1 MATYVVWV
9 IFAVVA
15 VLLGLVGYHFSVR
28 TVRWFT
34 AIVAFALA
42 LAITA
47 YGLMQ
52 SSPASSNLE
61 SSFARGAD
69 AVGDAFF
76 HPLGL
81 GNPVSGPGRAGWVVI
96 VILLVLGYRE
106 LEAWA
111 LHWQAPELDTSKL
124 GDGQPS
130 IKPDGPAGKS
140 ADGLTDGQRHQLMAA
155 EVGFRLAAM
164 EVRAPAILPGG
175 SRSAGL
181 ATIAETSGFS
191 GGGLAGAIIRF
202 FGLLWPNPRQ
212 VQVQVWME
220 SADLARVT
228 VELSDPRNGATL
240 STKTLAAR
248 SLDEVATRV
257 AGYVARQIF
266 SMDPATPNWCFGAP
280 DGGDLAALLLSRQL
294 RVRVETPDDV
304 LRSRYA
310 QIAQLKNVAM
320 GRRCAGVV
328 RYELAQ
334 LYSIQGEPAEQH
346 LTALRL
352 HAVNREQYPRFYRGR
367 YRLGMSLEMVADP
380 GLRFTEREAAQ
391 EDLAEILAILHRCR
405 LTENQ
410 LRAEDEIRPVADGEG
425 YSELTPAV
433 RLELLKAAQQEL
445 RGARRQLTLGGV
457 LWAAF
462 ARRHERAI
470 WRVYL
475 QGRQGRRARQSFH
488 DGVCVAELLV
498 AARRRATGQSL
509 PTEQSPGRQ
518 AAGRRFRPLTARH
531 LRLAIRVASA
541 IAGADPLIDSVPDS
555 PRHQNPRDP
564 WPPPHPPGRPA
575 PPDPRDRLRW
585 WPWSRQ
591 SVSWQAAYNTA
602 CLYAALTAQRLA
614 TQRLATAEPLPAA
627 ERRAW
632 EERVVISLERVVNNQ
647 YAEMERPYDTVSQD
661 PDFAALRAASGQ
673 FPAFRKF
680 LDEQRRI
687 DYPEADVA
695 QARLGLADLPH
706 RGSAG
711 PARERRPQRGHV
723 GLVKAEGREDHVA
736 PAVEP
741 PSGVGEVPFLQ
752 TGVEPAGKRDH
763 LVGGVLRKRRRGV
776 DVVAGL
782 GPAGQRAHLAADDVL
797 QVQHRADVH
806 RHRLRRPVEVRQLQH
821 GALAVGRG
829 DRPLGQPVA
838 HALEDIGQFGRRALP
853 LGREPRPVQRALHRA
868 GRRQHA
874 VRLVREQV
882 DVYVGTF
889 VYLSVN
895 IGYVCSL
902 SVSARLAHSRPLF
915 RYVACCEGTG

>member
-9 IFAVVA
+9 IFVVVA
-15 VLLGLVGYHFSVR
+15 ALLGFVGYHFSVR

-34 AIVAFALA
+34 AIVAFGLA

-47 YGLMQ
+47 YGLARIG
-52 SSPASSNLE
+52 PASSNLE
-61 SSFARGAD
+61 NSFARGAD
-69 AVGDAFF
+69 TVGDAFF

-111 LHWQAPELDTSKL
+111 LHWQAPQLDTSKL

-140 ADGLTDGQRHQLMAA
+140 ADGLTDGQRHQLLAA
-155 EVGFRLAAM
+155 EVGFRMAAM

-175 SRSAGL
+175 SRSGGL

-202 FGLLWPNPRQ
+202 CGLLWPNPRQ
-212 VQVQVWME
+212 VQLQVWME
-220 SADLARVT
+220 SASKAAGPRPVTRADLARVT

-240 STKTLAAR
+240 STKTLAAA

-266 SMDPATPNWCFGAP
+266 SMDPATPSWCFGAP

-294 RVRVETPDDV
+294 RVSVETPADV
-304 LRSRYA
+304 LRSRYE
-310 QIAQLKNVAM
+310 QIARLKNEAM

-334 LYSIQGEPAEQH
+334 LYSIQGEPPEGH

-380 GLRFTEREAAQ
+380 GFRFAGGEAARD
-391 EDLAEILAILHRCR
+391 DLAEILAILHRCR

-410 LRAEDEIRPVADGEG
+410 LRAEDEIRPVSGGGG
-425 YSELTPAV
+425 YSELTPAL

-445 RGARRQLTLGGV
+445 RGVRRQLTIGRV

-462 ARRHERAI
+462 LHRHERAI
-470 WRVYL
+470 WRTYYPGV
-475 QGRQGRRARQSFH
+475 RARQSFH

-498 AARRRATGQSL
+498 AARRRATGQRL
-509 PTEQSPGRQ
+509 ETEPGPNREQ
-518 AAGRRFRPLTARH
+518 AAGEKRFRPLGPRH

-541 IAGADPLIDSVPDS
+541 IAGPDQLIEAIPEH

-564 WPPPHPPGRPA
+564 WPSAHPPDRPA
-575 PPDPRDRLRW
+575 PSDPRDRLRW
-585 WPWSRQ
+585 WPYCWWPLSRRTL
-591 SVSWQAAYNTA
+591 SWQAAYNTA
-602 CLYAALTAQRLA
+602 CLYAALAAQRLA
-614 TQRLATAEPLPAA
+614 TTESLPRA

-632 EERVVISLERVVNNQ
+632 DERVVISLERVVNNQ
-647 YAEMERPYDTVSQD
+647 YAEMERPYDTVWQD
-661 PDFAALRAASGQ
+661 PDFSALRSAPGQ
-673 FPAFRKF
+673 FPVFKKF
-680 LDEQRRI
+680 LDDQRRM

-695 QARLGLADLPH
+695 QARLGLADLTH
-706 RGSAG
+706 RGQPANAARSAATSAG
-711 PARERRPQRGHV
+711 PSPKGAKIASPHRSSRRP
-723 GLVKAEGREDHVA
+723 A
-736 PAVEP
+736 
-741 PSGVGEVPFLQ
+741 
-752 TGVEPAGKRDH
+752 
-763 LVGGVLRKRRRGV
+763 
-776 DVVAGL
+776 
-782 GPAGQRAHLAADDVL
+782 
-797 QVQHRADVH
+797 
-806 RHRLRRPVEVRQLQH
+806 
-821 GALAVGRG
+821 
-829 DRPLGQPVA
+829 
-838 HALEDIGQFGRRALP
+838 
-853 LGREPRPVQRALHRA
+853 
-868 GRRQHA
+868 
-874 VRLVREQV
+874 
-882 DVYVGTF
+882 
-889 VYLSVN
+889 
-895 IGYVCSL
+895 
-902 SVSARLAHSRPLF
+902 SAKSRSSRPGSSL
-915 RYVACCEGTG
+915 RANAITCSTV

>member
-15 VLLGLVGYHFSVR
+15 VLLGFVGYHFSVR
-28 TVRWFT
+28 TVRWLT
-34 AIVAFALA
+34 GIVALGLA

-47 YGLMQ
+47 YGLMR
-52 SSPASSNLE
+52 SGPASSNLE

-111 LHWQAPELDTSKL
+111 LRWQAPMLDTSKL

-130 IKPDGPAGKS
+130 IKPDGPAGES
-140 ADGLTDGQRHQLMAA
+140 ADGLTDGQRHQLLAA

-175 SRSAGL
+175 SRSGGL

-202 FGLLWPNPRQ
+202 LGLLWPSPRQ
-212 VQVQVWME
+212 VQVQVWIE
-220 SADLARVT
+220 SASKAAGQSAGTRADLARVT

-240 STKTLAAR
+240 STKTLAAA
-248 SLDEVATRV
+248 SVDEVATRV

-266 SMDPATPNWCFGAP
+266 SMDPATPSWCFGAP

-294 RVRVETPDDV
+294 RVRVETPADV
-304 LRSRYA
+304 LRSRHE
-310 QIAQLKNVAM
+310 QIARLKNVAM

-334 LYSIQGEPAEQH
+334 LYSIQGEPPEQH

-380 GLRFTEREAAQ
+380 GFRFTDREAALD
-391 EDLAEILAILHRCR
+391 DLAEILDVLHRCR
-405 LTENQ
+405 LTETQ
-410 LRAEDEIRPVADGEG
+410 LRAEDEIRTVTGGG

-445 RGARRQLTLGGV
+445 RGVRRQLTLGGV

-462 ARRHERAI
+462 ARRQERAI

-475 QGRQGRRARQSFH
+475 QGLRARQSFH

-498 AARRRATGQSL
+498 AARRRATEQGL
-509 PTEQSPGRQ
+509 ETEPGLGR
-518 AAGRRFRPLTARH
+518 AGEEKRFRSLKPRH

-541 IAGADPLIDSVPDS
+541 IAGPDQLIDSIPEH
-555 PRHQNPRDP
+555 PGRQHQRDP
-564 WPPPHPPGRPA
+564 WPPASSPGRPA
-575 PPDPRDRLRW
+575 PRDPRDRLRW
-585 WPWSRQ
+585 WPWSRRTL
-591 SVSWQAAYNTA
+591 SWQGAYNTA
-602 CLYAALTAQRLA
+602 CLYAALAAQRLA
-614 TQRLATAEPLPAA
+614 AQPLATAESLPVA

-632 EERVVISLERVVNNQ
+632 DERVVISLDRVVNNQ

-661 PDFAALRAASGQ
+661 PDFSALRSAPEQ
-673 FPAFRKF
+673 FPLFREF
-680 LDEQRRI
+680 LDDQRRM
-687 DYPEADVA
+687 DYPGTDAA
-695 QARLGLADLPH
+695 QARLGLADLAH
-706 RGSAG
+706 RGQPANAARSAATPAG
-711 PARERRPQRGHV
+711 PSPKGAKITSPQRSSRRP
-723 GLVKAEGREDHVA
+723 A
-736 PAVEP
+736 
-741 PSGVGEVPFLQ
+741 
-752 TGVEPAGKRDH
+752 
-763 LVGGVLRKRRRGV
+763 
-776 DVVAGL
+776 
-782 GPAGQRAHLAADDVL
+782 
-797 QVQHRADVH
+797 
-806 RHRLRRPVEVRQLQH
+806 
-821 GALAVGRG
+821 
-829 DRPLGQPVA
+829 
-838 HALEDIGQFGRRALP
+838 
-853 LGREPRPVQRALHRA
+853 
-868 GRRQHA
+868 
-874 VRLVREQV
+874 
-882 DVYVGTF
+882 
-889 VYLSVN
+889 
-895 IGYVCSL
+895 
-902 SVSARLAHSRPLF
+902 SAKSRSSRPGSSL
-915 RYVACCEGTG
+915 RANAITWSTV

>member
-9 IFAVVA
+9 IFVVVA
-15 VLLGLVGYHFSVR
+15 ALLGFVGYHFSVR

-34 AIVAFALA
+34 AIVAFGLA

-47 YGLMQ
+47 YGLARIG
-52 SSPASSNLE
+52 PASSNLE
-61 SSFARGAD
+61 NSFARGAD
-69 AVGDAFF
+69 TVGDAFF

-111 LHWQAPELDTSKL
+111 LHWQAPQLDTSKL

-140 ADGLTDGQRHQLMAA
+140 ADGLTDGQRHQLLAA
-155 EVGFRLAAM
+155 EVGFRMAAM

-175 SRSAGL
+175 SRSGGL

-202 FGLLWPNPRQ
+202 CGLLWPNPRQ
-212 VQVQVWME
+212 VQLQVWME
-220 SADLARVT
+220 SASKAAGPRPVTRADLARVT

-240 STKTLAAR
+240 STKTLAAA

-266 SMDPATPNWCFGAP
+266 SMDPATPSWCFGAP

-294 RVRVETPDDV
+294 RVSVETPADV
-304 LRSRYA
+304 LRSRYE
-310 QIAQLKNVAM
+310 QIARLKNEAM

-334 LYSIQGEPAEQH
+334 LYSIQGEPPEGH

-380 GLRFTEREAAQ
+380 GFRFAGGEAARD
-391 EDLAEILAILHRCR
+391 DLAEILAILHRCR

-410 LRAEDEIRPVADGEG
+410 LRAEDEIRPVSGGGG
-425 YSELTPAV
+425 YSELTPAL

-445 RGARRQLTLGGV
+445 RGVRRQLTIGRV

-462 ARRHERAI
+462 LHRHERAI
-470 WRVYL
+470 WRTYYPGV
-475 QGRQGRRARQSFH
+475 RARQSFH

-498 AARRRATGQSL
+498 AARRRATGQRL
-509 PTEQSPGRQ
+509 ETEPGPNREQ
-518 AAGRRFRPLTARH
+518 AAGEQRFRPLGPRH

-541 IAGADPLIDSVPDS
+541 IAGPDQLIEAIPEH

-564 WPPPHPPGRPA
+564 WPSAHPPDRPA
-575 PPDPRDRLRW
+575 PSDPRDRLRW
-585 WPWSRQ
+585 WPYCWWPLSRRTL
-591 SVSWQAAYNTA
+591 SWQAAYNTA
-602 CLYAALTAQRLA
+602 CLYAALAAQRLA
-614 TQRLATAEPLPAA
+614 TTESLPRA

-632 EERVVISLERVVNNQ
+632 DERVVISLERVVNNQ
-647 YAEMERPYDTVSQD
+647 YAEMERPYDTVWQD
-661 PDFAALRAASGQ
+661 PDFSALRSAPGQ
-673 FPAFRKF
+673 FPVFKKF
-680 LDEQRRI
+680 LDDQRRM

-695 QARLGLADLPH
+695 QARLGLADLTH
-706 RGSAG
+706 RGQPANAARSAATSAG
-711 PARERRPQRGHV
+711 PSPKGAKIASPHRSSRRP
-723 GLVKAEGREDHVA
+723 A
-736 PAVEP
+736 
-741 PSGVGEVPFLQ
+741 
-752 TGVEPAGKRDH
+752 
-763 LVGGVLRKRRRGV
+763 
-776 DVVAGL
+776 
-782 GPAGQRAHLAADDVL
+782 
-797 QVQHRADVH
+797 
-806 RHRLRRPVEVRQLQH
+806 
-821 GALAVGRG
+821 
-829 DRPLGQPVA
+829 
-838 HALEDIGQFGRRALP
+838 
-853 LGREPRPVQRALHRA
+853 
-868 GRRQHA
+868 
-874 VRLVREQV
+874 
-882 DVYVGTF
+882 
-889 VYLSVN
+889 
-895 IGYVCSL
+895 
-902 SVSARLAHSRPLF
+902 SAKSRSSRPGSSL
-915 RYVACCEGTG
+915 RANAITCSTV